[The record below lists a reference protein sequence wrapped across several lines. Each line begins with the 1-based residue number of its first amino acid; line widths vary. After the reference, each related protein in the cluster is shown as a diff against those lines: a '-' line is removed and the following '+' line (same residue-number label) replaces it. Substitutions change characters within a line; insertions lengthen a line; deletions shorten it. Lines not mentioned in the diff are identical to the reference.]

1 MTPESASDRS
11 AELESL
17 LEALTVGIV
26 VHDRGEI
33 LYANPRAG
41 EILGVED
48 PGELRG
54 ADVFD
59 LVPEGYRE
67 RARRR
72 TRRVVEEGEET
83 EPVQYPVTGPEG
95 GRRWVEVT
103 GRPFRHEGRTVVQ
116 LMARDV
122 TRRRRARDRLKQSER
137 RYRRLF
143 EENVAGV
150 FRSTADGRFLE
161 CNRAFA
167 EMLGFDDPEELRTV
181 PAAELYASPEER
193 DTYLRTLRE
202 EGAVW
207 NYEIRLRRR
216 DGEVLWALENARM
229 DEDPA
234 TGEEVISGTL
244 IDVTEQHDLREEL
257 EEMAYHDPLTGLP
270 NRRLLSEHAAKAL
283 ALADRRD
290 GRVGLVYLDLAHFK
304 RINDT
309 LGHEAGDAVLRET
322 GERLRS
328 VLRESDTR
336 ARVGG
341 DEFSVLLPTVEE
353 IEGVRDAARRIRE
366 RLDAPFRVA
375 GQSFHVSARIGIA
388 LYPDHAEDF
397 AGLLSAA
404 DRAMYQA
411 KRATDE
417 HVAVSARPEE
427 SVVESG
433 DLVSEEALRVAH
445 ERGELRAHYQPVHR
459 VPDRR
464 PVAAEAL
471 ARWEHPE
478 RGLLSAS
485 EFVHQAERSGVVHE
499 VDRAILED
507 AIARLAEGRSPA
519 LERVAVNLAGS
530 TLDAPELAAYLEDR
544 LSEAGVEPG
553 RLVLEIT
560 ERVGLRLSDRA
571 TATLSELH
579 ALGVRFAVDDF
590 GTGHASLVDLHR
602 FPAEFLKLDLASLR
616 RSVGVGE
623 RDRIVSGV
631 LGLGERMGM
640 TVVAEGVE
648 RREELAW
655 LADNGCE
662 LVQGSLLGPA
672 VPPEELPGRADGEG

>member
-1 MTPESASDRS
+1 MTPGGAPDRTE
-11 AELESL
+11 ELESL
-17 LEALTVGIV
+17 LEALPVGIV

-33 LYANPRAG
+33 LYANPRAA

-48 PGELRG
+48 AGELRG
-54 ADVFD
+54 ADVFG
-59 LVPEGYRE
+59 LVPEDYRE
-67 RARRR
+67 RGRRR
-72 TRRVVEEGEET
+72 TRRIVEEGEET
-83 EPVQYPVTGPEG
+83 EPVQYPVTGPDGE
-95 GRRWVEVT
+95 RRWVEVT
-103 GRPFRHEGRTVVQ
+103 GRPFRRGGRTVAQ

-122 TRRRRARDRLKQSER
+122 TRRRRARARLEESER

-167 EMLGFDDPEELRTV
+167 EMLGFDDPEELRAV
-181 PAAELYASPEER
+181 PAPELFASPEER
-193 DTYLRTLRE
+193 DAYLRTLRE

-216 DGEVLWALENARM
+216 DGALLWALENARM
-229 DEDPA
+229 TEDPA

-244 IDVTEQHDLREEL
+244 IDVTEQRELREEL

-283 ALADRRD
+283 ALADRRG

-322 GERLRS
+322 GQRLQS
-328 VLRESDTR
+328 VLRASDTR

-341 DEFSVLLPTVEE
+341 DEFAVLLPAVEE
-353 IEGVRDAARRIRE
+353 TGGVRDAARRIGE

-417 HVAVSARPEE
+417 HAAVAPGPAE

-433 DLVSEEALRVAH
+433 EVVDEEALRVAH
-445 ERGELRAHYQPVHR
+445 ERGELRAHYQPVFR
-459 VPDRR
+459 VSDRR

-478 RGLLSAS
+478 RGLLTAS
-485 EFVHQAERSGVVHE
+485 EFVHQAERSGVVRD

-507 AIARLAEGRSPA
+507 AIGRLAAGGSPA

-530 TLDAPELAAYLEDR
+530 TLEARELPAWVEER
-544 LSEAGVEPG
+544 LSEAGVEPR

-560 ERVGLRLSDRA
+560 ERVGLRLSQRA
-571 TATLSELH
+571 AGTLSELH

-590 GTGHASLVDLHR
+590 GTEHASLVDLHR
-602 FPAEFLKLDLASLR
+602 FPAEFLKIDLASLR
-616 RSVGVGE
+616 RSVGAGQ
-623 RDRIVSGV
+623 RDRIVGGV
-631 LGLGERMGM
+631 LGLGERMGL
-640 TVVAEGVE
+640 TIVAEGVE
-648 RREELAW
+648 RREELDW

-672 VPPEELPGRADGEG
+672 VPPEELPRGPTTGG